1 LIFSLR
7 FAPQLIKRDLLSKG
21 KYTAAAN
28 DKATNGPRQAAAG
41 FNIAPQALHA
51 PRNPSSGPSQW

>member
-21 KYTAAAN
+21 KYTAVAN

-41 FNIAPQALHA
+41 FNIAPQAM
-51 PRNPSSGPSQW
+51 S